1 MRHRI
6 LSGLVLRYV
15 SLDRKGIIMKK
26 NLIAII
32 AAIFISVP
40 SLFAFHD
47 LATDHLVPGMP
58 VVFIATGPKFPPA
71 MHDAVRTALVRW
83 SSSDCFMS
91 LQNSIDAAVDAE
103 GRGMVI
109 MRWATKEAYVHDQKK
124 MNPKLCAP
132 LIDFRKSLVKLG
144 GVKPTDLKFSTFTAI
159 ASSPR

>member
-15 SLDRKGIIMKK
+15 SFNRKGIIMKK

-32 AAIFISVP
+32 AGIFISVP

-71 MHDAVRTALVRW
+71 MHDAVL
-83 SSSDCFMS
+83 S
-91 LQNSIDAAVDAE
+91 LIH
-103 GRGMVI
+103 I
-109 MRWATKEAYVHDQKK
+109 
-124 MNPKLCAP
+124 
-132 LIDFRKSLVKLG
+132 
-144 GVKPTDLKFSTFTAI
+144 
-159 ASSPR
+159 

>member
-1 MRHRI
+1 
-6 LSGLVLRYV
+6 
-15 SLDRKGIIMKK
+15 MKK

-71 MHDAVRTALVRW
+71 MHDAVRTALGRW

-91 LQNSIDAAVDAE
+91 LQNSIDAAVDACLLY
-103 GRGMVI
+103 
-109 MRWATKEAYVHDQKK
+109 TS
-124 MNPKLCAP
+124 P
-132 LIDFRKSLVKLG
+132 
-144 GVKPTDLKFSTFTAI
+144 
-159 ASSPR
+159 SPRDRSVSRMPSSA

>member
-1 MRHRI
+1 
-6 LSGLVLRYV
+6 
-15 SLDRKGIIMKK
+15 MKK

-47 LATDHLVPGMP
+47 LASDHLVPGMP

-91 LQNSIDAAVDAE
+91 LQNTVDATVDSE
-103 GRGMVI
+103 GKAILI
-109 MRWATKEAYVHDQKK
+109 MRWATKEAYMHDRKK
-124 MNPKLCAP
+124 MTPELCGE
-132 LIDFRKSLVKLG
+132 LKNLRMNTVKLG
-144 GVKPTDLKFSTFTAI
+144 GIKPTDMKMTLVTSI

>member
-15 SLDRKGIIMKK
+15 SFNRKGIIMKK

-32 AAIFISVP
+32 AGIFISVP

-71 MHDAVRTALVRW
+71 MHDAVRTALGRW

-124 MNPKLCAP
+124 MNPKLLS
-132 LIDFRKSLVKLG
+132 LIHISE
-144 GVKPTDLKFSTFTAI
+144 PTR
-159 ASSPR
+159 PY

>member
-1 MRHRI
+1 M
-6 LSGLVLRYV
+6 
-15 SLDRKGIIMKK
+15 MK

-40 SLFAFHD
+40 SQFAFHD

-71 MHDAVRTALVRW
+71 MHDAVRTALGRW

-91 LQNSIDAAVDAE
+91 QQNNLDVTVDQE
-103 GRGMVI
+103 GNATIV
-109 MRWATKEAYVHDQKK
+109 MRWATKEAFVHDQKIECDALNDLR
-124 MNPKLCAP
+124 MS
-132 LIDFRKSLVKLG
+132 IGKLG
-144 GVKPTDLKFSTFTAI
+144 GVKPTDLKFKTVTSI

>member
-1 MRHRI
+1 
-6 LSGLVLRYV
+6 
-15 SLDRKGIIMKK
+15 MKK

-32 AAIFISVP
+32 AGIFISVP

-71 MHDAVRTALVRW
+71 MHDAVRTALGRW

-91 LQNSIDAAVDAE
+91 LQNTVDATVDSE
-103 GRGMVI
+103 GKAILI
-109 MRWATKEAYVHDQKK
+109 MRWATKEAYMHDRKK
-124 MNPKLCAP
+124 MTPELCGE
-132 LIDFRKSLVKLG
+132 LKNLRMNTVKLG
-144 GVKPTDLKFSTFTAI
+144 GIKPADMKMTLVTSI